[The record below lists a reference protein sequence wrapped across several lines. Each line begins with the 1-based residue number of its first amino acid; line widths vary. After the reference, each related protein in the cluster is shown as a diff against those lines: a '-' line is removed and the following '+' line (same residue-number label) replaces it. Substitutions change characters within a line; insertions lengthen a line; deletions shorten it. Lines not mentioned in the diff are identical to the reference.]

1 MFILMSSTIETK
13 YIPMIC
19 DKSRTTK
26 LELFGLE
33 IQMKNLDMVRRRPR
47 VEETTIAPTW
57 NKIETKN
64 VLIHSFNYYHY
75 KIVYHCIFKINPF

>member
-57 NKIETKN
+57 NKIDETKN
-64 VLIHSFNYYHY
+64 VLKHSFNLLT
-75 KIVYHCIFKINPF
+75 I

>member
-64 VLIHSFNYYHY
+64 VLNFWF
-75 KIVYHCIFKINPF
+75 IVLIITTLKLFTTVSLK